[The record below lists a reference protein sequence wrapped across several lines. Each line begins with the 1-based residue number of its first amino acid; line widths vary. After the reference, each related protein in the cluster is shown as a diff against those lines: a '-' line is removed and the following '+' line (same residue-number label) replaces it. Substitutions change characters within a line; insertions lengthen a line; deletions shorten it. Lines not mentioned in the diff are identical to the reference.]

1 MGKLKST
8 ATLIYLATVI
18 AYCFSAPHYL
28 ADRYFVQWNFIWYL
42 GLELLILVFVF
53 DELKKTKKEALK
65 WLYAGVV
72 IYQFMMLILNIKAIV
87 THNIL
92 RPFSN
97 SIGLIVAGSLLF
109 CFFMYLLIRDRWA
122 KFGK

>member
-18 AYCFSAPHYL
+18 AYCFSSPHYL

-53 DELKKTKKEALK
+53 YELKKTKKEALK
-65 WLYAGVV
+65 WLYAGVL
-72 IYQFMMLILNIKAIV
+72 IYQFMMLILNIKAVI

-97 SIGLIVAGSLLF
+97 SIGLIVAGTLLF
-109 CFFMYLLIRDRWA
+109 CFFMFLLIRDRWA
-122 KFGK
+122 KLQK